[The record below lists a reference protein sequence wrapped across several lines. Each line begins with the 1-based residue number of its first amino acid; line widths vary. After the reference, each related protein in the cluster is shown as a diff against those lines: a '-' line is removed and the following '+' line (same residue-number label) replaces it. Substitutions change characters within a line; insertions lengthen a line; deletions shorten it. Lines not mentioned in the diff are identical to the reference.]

1 MEAEILK
8 LLIKL
13 LLISLVIIFG
23 AIAYTML
30 YRKWRTRRLKIIEST
45 FAKICSLYLYPIPNQ
60 EPNLIEIQR
69 ELKHVGIIPAKPGN
83 VQYLI
88 DLMIRTQR
96 SILGVNYIKLKTLF
110 TQIPPYGASASKL
123 NSKKWYIKARGIRE
137 IYEMDQSQYTRDLI
151 KLRNSD
157 NIYVRREAQIGIV
170 IFLGW
175 KSLRFL
181 PYLKRQMTLWQ
192 QIKIVEK
199 LYDLYPV
206 PDLNH
211 LRRAYYS
218 DRPYANELIMR
229 IIRKFH
235 LTDDIAYIIQFID
248 NPKFETREAA
258 IYCISSFLL
267 NDNQLTEIK
276 EKFYNIRNTEQQLML
291 LKYIQRISMEIDL
304 SFYKDLLYNGNDSIK
319 LNTADILW
327 SNGYKEEVQDYYYK
341 QYTQK
346 TNSEFISV

>member
-1 MEAEILK
+1 MKAEILI
-8 LLIKL
+8 LLIKT
-13 LLISLVIIFG
+13 LLIVLVIVFG
-23 AIAYTML
+23 SIAYSMI
-30 YRKWRTRRLKIIEST
+30 YRRWRTKRLQLIEST
-45 FAKICSLYLYPIPNQ
+45 FAKICSLYLYPAHD
-60 EPNLIEIQR
+60 EESNLIEIQR
-69 ELKHVGIIPAKPGN
+69 ELKAVGIVPSKPRN

-96 SILGVNYIKLKTLF
+96 SILGNNYTKLKKLF

-123 NSKKWYIKARGIRE
+123 TSSKWYIKARGIRE

-151 KLRNSD
+151 KLRNDD

-199 LYDLYPV
+199 LNDLYPI

-211 LRRAYYS
+211 LRRAYNS

-235 LTDDIAYIIQFID
+235 LTEDIAYIIQFID
-248 NPKFETREAA
+248 NPKFEIREAA
-258 IYCISSFLL
+258 IYCISSFSLSAE
-267 NDNQLTEIK
+267 QLRVIK
-276 EKFYNIRNTEQQLML
+276 EKFYHISNTEQQLML
-291 LKYIQRISMEIDL
+291 LKYIQRISMDIDL
-304 SFYKDLLYNGNDSIK
+304 PFYKDLLYNGSDIIK
-319 LNTADILW
+319 LSTADILW
-327 SNGYKEEVQDYYYK
+327 NNGYKEEVQEYYYH

-346 TNSEFISV
+346 ADSESISV

>member
-1 MEAEILK
+1 MEAEILI

-13 LLISLVIIFG
+13 LLIVLVIVFG
-23 AIAYTML
+23 AIAYSMI

-45 FAKICSLYLYPIPNQ
+45 FANICSLYLYPKPN
-60 EPNLIEIQR
+60 EESDLIQIQR
-69 ELKHVGIIPAKPGN
+69 ELKGVGIVPSKPRN

-96 SILGVNYIKLKTLF
+96 SILGNNYIKLKTLF

-123 NSKKWYIKARGIRE
+123 SSSKWYIKARGIRE

-151 KLRNSD
+151 KLRNND

-170 IFLGW
+170 VFLGW

-199 LYDLYPV
+199 LNDLYPV
-206 PDLNH
+206 PDLTH
-211 LRRAYYS
+211 LRKAYNS

-235 LTDDIAYIIQFID
+235 LTEDIAYIIQFID
-248 NPKFETREAA
+248 NPKFEIREAA
-258 IYCISSFLL
+258 IYCISSFSLSKE
-267 NDNQLTEIK
+267 QLREIK
-276 EKFYNIRNTEQQLML
+276 EKFYHISNTEQQLML

-304 SFYKDLLYNGNDSIK
+304 PFYKDLLYNGNDVIK
-319 LNTADILW
+319 LSSADILW
-327 SNGYKEEVQDYYYK
+327 NNGYKEEVQEYYYH

-346 TNSEFISV
+346 TDGKFVSV

>member
-1 MEAEILK
+1 MKAEILI

-13 LLISLVIIFG
+13 LLIVLVIVFVS
-23 AIAYTML
+23 IAYSMI
-30 YRKWRTRRLKIIEST
+30 YRKWRTKRLKIIESI
-45 FAKICSLYLYPIPNQ
+45 FAKICSLYLYPLPN
-60 EPNLIEIQR
+60 EELDLIEIQR
-69 ELKHVGIIPAKPGN
+69 ELKAVGIVPSKPRN

-96 SILGVNYIKLKTLF
+96 SILGDNYIKLKRLF

-123 NSKKWYIKARGIRE
+123 NSSKWYIKARGIRE
-137 IYEMDQSQYTRDLI
+137 IYEMDQSQYTRELI
-151 KLRNSD
+151 KLRNDD

-199 LYDLYPV
+199 LNDLYPN
-206 PDLNH
+206 PDLEH
-211 LRRAYYS
+211 LRRAYNS

-235 LTDDIAYIIQFID
+235 LKEDIAYIIQFID
-248 NPKFETREAA
+248 NPKFEIREAA
-258 IYCISSFLL
+258 IYCISSFSLSDEQL
-267 NDNQLTEIK
+267 NEIK
-276 EKFYNIRNTEQQLML
+276 EKFYNISNTEQQLML
-291 LKYIQRISMEIDL
+291 LKYIQRISMSIDL
-304 SFYKDLLYNGNDSIK
+304 SFYKDLLYNASDIIK
-319 LNTADILW
+319 LSTADILW
-327 SNGYKEEVQDYYYK
+327 NNGYKEEVQEYYYH

-346 TNSEFISV
+346 SNSESIAV